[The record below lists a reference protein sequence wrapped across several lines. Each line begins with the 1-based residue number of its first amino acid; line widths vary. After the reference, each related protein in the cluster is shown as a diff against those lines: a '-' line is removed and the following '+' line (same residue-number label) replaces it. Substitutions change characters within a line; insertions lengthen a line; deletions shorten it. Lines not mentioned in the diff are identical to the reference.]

1 MRAKPSAI
9 FMFLAL
15 LVCLLAGGPAWAQ
28 ESRGAIVGQVLD
40 SAKALVPGA
49 SVVIKNLETGQ
60 TLKLTTNESGAYG
73 APLLSL
79 GTYSIEVE
87 AAGFK
92 RAVRP
97 GVQVG
102 VSDRVQVDFQLEVGE
117 MQQSVTVTEA
127 TPLLQSADAS
137 LGQLVDAQRL
147 AELPLP
153 HGNPYA
159 LISLATGTAF
169 EGDPKLNR
177 PFEPTHIVA
186 YTMNGTRTGT
196 NDVTIDGVANT
207 AVTSRSGATNFNTV
221 TASYVPPGDAVAEFK
236 VQTAM
241 FDAKMGQ
248 TPGGVINISL
258 RSGTNQF
265 HGSAYF
271 NKRIPELMAND
282 FFINSAGQE
291 RPDFKYNRWGGSFRG
306 PVEIPKLYNGR
317 DRTFFMWAYE
327 EMKESRT
334 RGSTFTVPTEAQRTG
349 NFSELLGL
357 GSNYQIYNPLTRRQ
371 QAGSTTRYTADPF
384 PNNVIPA
391 QLLNPVS
398 LKILE
403 NFPKPF
409 NSGRTADHLDNF
421 PAQNELEVID
431 YWTHVVKIDHNL
443 SQRNRFFV
451 RGNVYDRS
459 SFINDWFRSYA
470 SGQAQNYL
478 SRGGSLDDV
487 HTFSPSF
494 LGNFRYGYN
503 RYVRLTAPK
512 RGRGFDLTSLG
523 FPAALNNA
531 IDPALREFPVI
542 IVRAGGTSILQSQNT
557 GEDRNID
564 THSFVAAFTK
574 TKGAHTIEFGHE
586 YRAYRYNRYVQT
598 TSGSGSYLFEETY
611 TRGPIDN
618 NPASPMGQGFAA
630 LLLGIPSTS
639 GSSMIVRN
647 TSYAAESTAWSF
659 YFQDNWRVNR
669 KLTLTLGARYEL
681 EGPMTERYN
690 RTLRGFDPDVVQ
702 PQEAAARAAYA
713 AAYATTP
720 TAELTPEQFKVR
732 GGLQYAG
739 VNGQPRELWER
750 NTRNIMPRLGL
761 AYRVNE
767 KTVLRTGYGV
777 FYNPLGVRRGDPLQD
792 GYSET
797 TTFVP
802 TTNNLTFTTLSNP
815 FPNGILEPVG
825 NSLGI
830 LIDLGKAA
838 TFFNSH
844 PASSYMQRWQLSI
857 QRELPRQI
865 FLEVAYV
872 GNYGTNIEAEVASTS
887 GTGFTPI
894 KDLNALPSKYLSTSV
909 IRDAANIAN
918 NNYWTASLQFNP
930 FRNLPNMGTFASNTT
945 ITRTALLRP
954 YPQYTQLMTTDNKG
968 TSFYQSLQVRAD
980 RRPRN
985 GLTTSLG
992 YTWSKFM
999 ERVMYLNAGDEMPS
1013 RSVAQQDHPH
1023 RITVSTVYELPVGR
1037 RKKFLS
1043 GMNGVANAIVGGWQV
1058 QGIYTW
1064 QTGSPVT
1071 WPDAVLLTDGSNVAL
1086 NTRDPNRWFNTSAF
1100 LTDSTLL
1107 PQNHLRT
1114 FSRHFNTIRLDST
1127 NNFDLAATKKWRVR
1141 EGMTLQVRAD
1151 FLNALN
1157 HTRFGSPNT
1166 QPTNRSFGQI
1176 TATAA
1181 DPRQVQLG
1189 MKLTF

>member
-1 MRAKPSAI
+1 MRAKSLAI
-9 FMFLAL
+9 FTLLAL
-15 LVCLLAGGPAWAQ
+15 SACLLAANPAWAQ
-28 ESRGAIVGQVLD
+28 ESRGAIGGQVLD
-40 SAKALVPGA
+40 SAKALIPGA
-49 SVVIKNLETGQ
+49 AVVIKNLETGQ
-60 TLKLTTNESGAYG
+60 TIKLLTNESGAYA
-73 APLLSL
+73 APLLAL

-102 VSDRVQVDFQLEVGE
+102 VSDRLQVDFQLEVGE
-117 MQQSVTVTEA
+117 IQQSVTVTEA

-137 LGQLVDAQRL
+137 LGQLIDAQRL

-196 NDVTIDGVANT
+196 SDVTIDGVANT

-271 NKRIPELMAND
+271 NKRLPELMAND

-357 GSNYQIYNPLTRRQ
+357 GSNYQIYNPFTRR
-371 QAGSTTRYTADPF
+371 ASSSTRYTADPF

-391 QLLNPVS
+391 PLLNPVS

-451 RGNVYDRS
+451 RGNLYDRS

-503 RYVRLTAPK
+503 RYVRLTSPK

-523 FPAALNNA
+523 FPASLNNA

-542 IVRAGGTSILQSQNT
+542 IVRAGGTTILQSQNT

-586 YRAYRYNRYVQT
+586 YRAYRYNRYVTT

-618 NPASPMGQGFAA
+618 SPASPMGQGFAA

-647 TSYAAESTAWSF
+647 TSYATESTAWMF

-669 KLTLTLGARYEL
+669 KATVTLGVRYEL

-739 VNGQPRELWER
+739 VNGQPRELWDR
-750 NTRNIMPRLGL
+750 NTRNIMPRVGL
-761 AYRVNE
+761 AYRLNE

-802 TTNNLTFTTLSNP
+802 TSNQLTFTTLSNP

-872 GNYGTNIEAEVASTS
+872 GNYGTNIETEVASTS
-887 GTGFTPI
+887 SNSFTPI

-909 IRDAANIAN
+909 IRDAANSAN
-918 NNYWTASLQFNP
+918 NSYWTANLQFNP

-945 ITRTALLRP
+945 ITRAALVRP
-954 YPQYTQLMTTDNKG
+954 YPQYTQLMTTDNNG
-968 TSFYQSLQVRAD
+968 TSFYQSLQVRAE

-1043 GMNGVANAIVGGWQV
+1043 GMHGVANAIVGGWQV

-1064 QTGSPVT
+1064 QTGSPIT
-1071 WPDAVLLTDGSNVAL
+1071 WPDAVLLTEGSNVAL
-1086 NTRDPNRWFNTSAF
+1086 DTRDPNRWFNTSAF
-1100 LTDSTLL
+1100 LTESTLL

-1114 FSRHFNTIRLDST
+1114 FSRYFNTIRLANT
-1127 NNFDLAATKKWRVR
+1127 NNFDLAVTKKWRVR